1 MEIEVKNV
9 WNALNLLRNRIV
21 EDCNN
26 QLLDKNLIKKFHT
39 LIGKDL
45 GENFTIIP
53 SEFRKHNVTV
63 GHVYK
68 APEHRDVES
77 LINSFCEWSKVEFHC
92 EKGQT
97 FSTEI
102 I

>member
-1 MEIEVKNV
+1 MQ
-9 WNALNLLRNRIV
+9 
-21 EDCNN
+21 N
-26 QLLDKNLIKKFHT
+26 QLLDKNLIKEFYT

-77 LINSFCEWSKVEFHC
+77 LITHFANGVK
-92 EKGQT
+92 
-97 FSTEI
+97 
-102 I
+102 